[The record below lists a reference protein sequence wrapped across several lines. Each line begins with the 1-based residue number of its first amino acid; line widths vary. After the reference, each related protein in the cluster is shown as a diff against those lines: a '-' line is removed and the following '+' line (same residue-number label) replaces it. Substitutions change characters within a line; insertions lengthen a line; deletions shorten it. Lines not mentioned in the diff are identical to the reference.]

1 MLNHMRTTQKNH
13 EKASIKWIRVKQLIV
28 IRSISNSIHSR
39 LRRLSKLMIT
49 RAKTLDA
56 IGINVKF
63 NLASKDLVV
72 HMGSEL
78 GLQVIILAFFVLL
91 WGTTQIKAIDEHLN
105 LSKLLSGLA
114 RDEKSPSMT
123 SDS

>member
-1 MLNHMRTTQKNH
+1 
-13 EKASIKWIRVKQLIV
+13 
-28 IRSISNSIHSR
+28 
-39 LRRLSKLMIT
+39 MIT